1 MKFIAKSFPRLQF
14 ILLLSIFIPLL
25 SCEQDKTI
33 NIDNAQFI
41 EIYSRLL
48 IIYEL
53 EVKKDTQ
60 HRLIDELFN
69 EYKVTGTDVDSVLN
83 YLNSNPR
90 EWVEILAQVRDHI
103 KEIRKIISPNEKDP
117 AVITKPSGPWLKK
130 RPSKDQKK
138 DNPEKKPQEQK
149 IQTGAKR

>member
-1 MKFIAKSFPRLQF
+1 MNINTKTFPRLQF
-14 ILLLSIFIPLL
+14 LLLLSIFVTLL
-25 SCEQDKTI
+25 SCEQNRRI
-33 NIDNAQFI
+33 NIDNEQFI

-60 HRLIDELFN
+60 LRLIDELFN
-69 EYKVTGTDVDSVLN
+69 EYNVTGTDVDSVIN
-83 YLNSNPR
+83 YLNSNPK
-90 EWVEILAQVRDHI
+90 EWVEILAQARDHI

-117 AVITKPSGPWLKK
+117 TVITKPSGPWFKKRSGKDLKK
-130 RPSKDQKK
+130 ESI
-138 DNPEKKPQEQK
+138 EKKPPEQK